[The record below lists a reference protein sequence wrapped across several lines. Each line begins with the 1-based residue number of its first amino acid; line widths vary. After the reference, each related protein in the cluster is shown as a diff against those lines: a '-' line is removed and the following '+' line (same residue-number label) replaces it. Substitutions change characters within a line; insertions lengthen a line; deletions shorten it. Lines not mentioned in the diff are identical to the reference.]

1 MINTINVMVP
11 SDFPVVNTTQG
22 GYVVN
27 SKRPTAGDVAR
38 LAGVS
43 QSTVSMILNSK
54 PGASFSTHTINKVV
68 DAARELNYDVKK
80 SRRFVVDREDPF
92 IAVVSPT
99 LANPYYSALVQSFE
113 NEASARGYG
122 TLVCNTYR
130 DPNIENRYIDLFSK
144 SALHGIVF
152 TFMPYHWAK
161 VKALSLSMP
170 TVIVSDKNQSMD
182 IDTVELNSTEA
193 GELIARHLLELGH
206 RKMAFLTTPLGE
218 NNLPRAR
225 RLQGL
230 RNEIQAAGGEL
241 IVAESTT
248 GMMLQ
253 KYSLD
258 LEYDVGHELAQAYV
272 NDPSVTALIG
282 INDMVAFG
290 ILDALEERGISVP
303 GERSVCGF
311 DNIFPSKFR
320 RVALTTIDSFLTA
333 KGRDA
338 FELLYRK
345 MPHEEPQPQTGIFR
359 IEYKP
364 ELVVRG
370 STGPCPAPCGKHHT
384 APASQL

>member
-1 MINTINVMVP
+1 
-11 SDFPVVNTTQG
+11 
-22 GYVVN
+22 
-27 SKRPTAGDVAR
+27 
-38 LAGVS
+38 
-43 QSTVSMILNSK
+43 MILNST
-54 PGASFSTHTINKVV
+54 PGVSFSTDTIDRVV
-68 DAARELNYDVKK
+68 TAARELNYKVKK
-80 SRRFVVDREDPF
+80 SGSFVVDREDPF

-113 NEASARGYG
+113 NEASAKGYG

-130 DPNIENRYIDLFSK
+130 DRSIESRYIDLFSK

-152 TFMPYHWAK
+152 TFMPYHWEK

-170 TVIVSDKNQSMD
+170 TVIVSDKNQSVD

-193 GELIARHLLELGH
+193 GELVARHLLELGH

-225 RLQGL
+225 RLEGL
-230 RNEIQAAGGEL
+230 RNQIQASGGEL
-241 IVAESTT
+241 VVSESAT
-248 GMMLQ
+248 GGRLQ
-253 KYSLD
+253 EYSLD
-258 LEYDVGHELAQAYV
+258 LEYAVGHELAQAYLD
-272 NDPSVTALIG
+272 DPSVTALIG
-282 INDMVAFG
+282 INDMVAYG
-290 ILDALEERGISVP
+290 ILDALDERGISVP

-345 MPHEEPQPQTGIFR
+345 MPHAEQESQTGIFR

-364 ELVVRG
+364 SLVVRG
-370 STGPCPAPCGKHHT
+370 STGPCPRG
-384 APASQL
+384 